1 MMMMMKSCVV
11 FIRVDQRYT
20 VRGRAG
26 RIVSCVGYVPM
37 YVCRYCSRRST
48 MYTYDSLQPEIS
60 GSVAG
65 ERVQE
70 HVLKDPTPHSSD

>member
-1 MMMMMKSCVV
+1 MMMSCVV

-20 VRGRAG
+20 VCGRAG
-26 RIVSCVGYVPM
+26 QIVTCVGTYVGIVLDVARCM
-37 YVCRYCSRRST
+37 
-48 MYTYDSLQPEIS
+48 YDSLQPEIS

-65 ERVQE
+65 KRVQE

>member
-1 MMMMMKSCVV
+1 MGARDGSC
-11 FIRVDQRYT
+11 
-20 VRGRAG
+20 RALG
-26 RIVSCVGYVPM
+26 MYRYVPM
-37 YVCRYCSRRST
+37 YVLGRYCSRRST

>member
-1 MMMMMKSCVV
+1 MSCVV

-26 RIVSCVGYVPM
+26 RVVSCAGYVPT
-37 YVCRYCSRRST
+37 YVGIVLDVARC
-48 MYTYDSLQPEIS
+48 MYDSLQPEIS